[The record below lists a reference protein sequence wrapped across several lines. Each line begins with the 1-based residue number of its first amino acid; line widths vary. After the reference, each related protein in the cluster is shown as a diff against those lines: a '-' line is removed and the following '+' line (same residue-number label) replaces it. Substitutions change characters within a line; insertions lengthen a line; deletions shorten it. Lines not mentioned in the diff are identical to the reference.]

1 MQGSYPWEG
10 WEKAALS
17 QKQQVLRNKAACTGV
32 FRLPV
37 ICPASLVSRFRS
49 SYHYAAYSFSN
60 FGIERTLGS

>member
-17 QKQQVLRNKAACTGV
+17 QKQQVLRNKAACPGV

-37 ICPASLVSRFRS
+37 ICPASLVS
-49 SYHYAAYSFSN
+49 
-60 FGIERTLGS
+60 